1 MSLIPSPLQLT
12 ALQAKVHYLKYLS
25 DLRLYGG
32 RVFKSTLIVSEIIFL
47 PAKDVM
53 SQTVRYARRKIMFV
67 LTSLFPF
74 TARREAHRSDFA
86 GGTQIWHQPRD

>member
-1 MSLIPSPLQLT
+1 MQHVSYPLFVASFLLQLT

-32 RVFKSTLIVSEIIFL
+32 RVFKSTLIVRDAFRGNPVALLLIFMQKSNMCIDFL
-47 PAKDVM
+47 P
-53 SQTVRYARRKIMFV
+53 
-67 LTSLFPF
+67 PF

-86 GGTQIWHQPRD
+86 GGAQIWH